1 MFGIKPSTVSYFLM
15 HANIVGF
22 MIGVLSYIYIHPTQ
36 EIIFVIILNVV
47 CAILAYMNAQ
57 NEKEWE

>member
-1 MFGIKPSTVSYFLM
+1 M

-57 NEKEWE
+57 NEKEWEWVT